1 MIAVSSI
8 LTFDIYKIYI
18 NPSAQGSTLVKK
30 SHLGIVIWACVCA
43 AGACLW
49 NGIGLDLG
57 WLYDFMGI
65 IIGPAVVP
73 VFYAV
78 TWKKQPWIA
87 MIVAPLAGLAS
98 GLTAWLVTA
107 SALNDSV
114 ISISTTGTIYAQLAG
129 NLTSICIGAIVASVI
144 TLIWPDNYD
153 FDGTRSINNANH
165 THHMSTKRS
174 VSTPEENGNDEV
186 EKDGTITPVEKEEG
200 EIKDAE
206 EEDED
211 PVQLARAVKIAV
223 IAGVALSAI
232 LIFILPIPMFLSHY
246 IFSKGFF
253 TFWIVLGILWA
264 FVGAFI
270 TVVLPVWESRH
281 SLVFVGRGILAD
293 LSGKRVANRA
303 E

>member
-1 MIAVSSI
+1 M
-8 LTFDIYKIYI
+8 
-18 NPSAQGSTLVKK
+18 

-57 WLYDFMGI
+57 WLYNFMGI

-78 TWKKQPWIA
+78 TWSKQPKIA

-98 GLTAWLVTA
+98 GLAAWLVTA

-114 ISISTTGTIYAQLAG
+114 ISIATTGTIYAQLSG
-129 NLTSICIGAIVASVI
+129 NLTSICVGAIVSSVI

-153 FDGTRSINNANH
+153 FDGTRSINNP
-165 THHMSTKRS
+165 THAHHATTKRS
-174 VSTPEENGNDEV
+174 VSPTDASNEEV
-186 EKDGTITPVEKEEG
+186 EKDGTVTPIEKEEG
-200 EIKDAE
+200 EIREAE
-206 EEDED
+206 EEEED
-211 PVQLARAVKIAV
+211 PAQLARAAKIAV
-223 IAGVALSAI
+223 IAGVSLTAI
-232 LIFILPIPMFLSHY
+232 LVFILPIPLFLSHY

-270 TVVLPVWESRH
+270 TVVLPLWESRH
-281 SLVFVGRGILAD
+281 SLVFVGRGIIAD
-293 LSGKRVANRA
+293 LSGKRVASRA